1 VRRDVEL
8 KLTLRAQPRANVT
21 HGVGATEGWLDIWC
35 DHYTDRA
42 DALRAAEIAT
52 GGWVVRRDEDHERL
66 RVYVRPPR
74 HRTATGDPRAE
85 VRRQTLAARDA
96 AQALLRERGYSLRG
110 RAGT

>member
-1 VRRDVEL
+1 M
-8 KLTLRAQPRANVT
+8 
-21 HGVGATEGWLDIWC
+21 
-35 DHYTDRA
+35 
-42 DALRAAEIAT
+42 
-52 GGWVVRRDEDHERL
+52 RL
-66 RVYVRPPR
+66 RCYIRPPR